1 MGRFMRPLGTITA
14 SSGLWIAVMVRVA
27 ASTAPRQN
35 SAPQVKAPE
44 AATATATPVSGYVG
58 EDTCLTC
65 HEDQKKGYHGSPH
78 ARAANP
84 RTPAA
89 NKGCESCHG
98 PGQAHVDGG
107 GDKTKITNPNAMP
120 LRDASATCLSCHNR
134 TSHDNFAGG
143 KH

>member
-14 SSGLWIAVMVRVA
+14 AIGLWIAVMVTVS
-27 ASTAPRQN
+27 ASTGPRQN

-78 ARAANP
+78 ARAQNP

-89 NKGCESCHG
+89 KQGCESCHG
-98 PGQAHVDGG
+98 PGQAHVDAG
-107 GDKTKITNPNAMP
+107 GDKTKIKNPATMP
-120 LRDASATCLSCHNR
+120 VRDSSAACLSCHNR
-134 TSHDNFAGG
+134 SSHDNFAGG
-143 KH
+143 